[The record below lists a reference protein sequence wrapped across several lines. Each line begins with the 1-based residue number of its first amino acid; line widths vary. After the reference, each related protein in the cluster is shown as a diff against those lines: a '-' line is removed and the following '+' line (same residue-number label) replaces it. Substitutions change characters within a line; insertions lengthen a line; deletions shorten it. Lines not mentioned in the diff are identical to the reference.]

1 MHIDG
6 NIKGFTALSNAV
18 PIRPESSMMIERI
31 IHCFISVD
39 SVGSSSQNIFQSSTI
54 LQSDR

>member
-6 NIKGFTALSNAV
+6 NIKGFTTLPNAS
-18 PIRPESSMMIERI
+18 IRHESSMMIERI

-39 SVGSSSQNIFQSSTI
+39 SVSSPSQNIFQSSTI
-54 LQSDR
+54 LRSDR